1 MRKKAPYIILILFMS
16 SSLYIYLHSTPI
28 RAIRTAIF
36 FTGHPIKAFQGK
48 IKEMEDMNHQIIKY
62 NGKTFYWIPEF
73 QVRSTGIDV
82 LTASVEEKSFLYKV
96 TLGNNP

>member
-1 MRKKAPYIILILFMS
+1 MF

-28 RAIRTAIF
+28 HAIRTAIF

-48 IKEMEDMNHQIIKY
+48 IKKMEDMNHQVIKY
-62 NGKTFYWIPEF
+62 DGKTFYWIPEF
-73 QVRSTGIDV
+73 QVRSTRIDV
-82 LTASVEEKSFLYKV
+82 LTASVEKKSFLYKV